1 MDDRLRILITGF
13 GPFPGA
19 PFNPTM
25 QLVERLM
32 QLRRPAFDDVELS
45 SHIFHVTY
53 ATVDRELPQLLEE
66 TPAACAVDVRPRR
79 PDVLLRVETR
89 ARNAVT
95 TIFPDADGTR
105 VGKGSIAAD
114 ADAMMFGPHTAKL
127 LRVALSTGIDA
138 RASRDAGAY
147 LCNYLSWRAI
157 EATQQD
163 KGPQL
168 AAFIH
173 IPLLAHDGA
182 ARAPG
187 GVTLEAL
194 VDAGEAML
202 LELMKLTRNACVNR
216 PVPDG
221 LLTLPPTIPLFAA
234 GVSPREVAF
243 LRYFLS
249 SRYSR
254 EDGHGLQSPPSH
266 WSFCRRRRG
275 RARRLAGGRARGA
288 THLRTRS
295 RRHAIW
301 RAARQSRRPDPRP
314 AARDRRGR
322 ARCRA
327 AGAAARHLSH
337 RRAAP
342 RQRHATHRR
351 ARRDQARVQRRR
363 RDVARRRRGP
373 CDIQRPHARRWQPPA
388 AGAARPDLLPRRPR
402 HSHHRLR
409 DH

>member
-25 QLVERLM
+25 KLVDRLTH
-32 QLRRPAFDDVELS
+32 LRRPAFDDVELA

-53 ATVDRELPQLLEE
+53 ATVDRELPQLLKQH
-66 TPAACAVDVRPRR
+66 RPHALLMFGLADRTHF
-79 PDVLLRVETR
+79 LRVETR

-114 ADAMMFGPHTAKL
+114 ADAMIFGPHTAKL
-127 LRVALSTGIDA
+127 LRAALATGIDA

-163 KGPQL
+163 SGPEL

-173 IPLLAHDGA
+173 VPLLAHNGA

-202 LELMKLTRNACVNR
+202 LELVKLTRNNIREAARSRR
-216 PVPDG
+216 PVNP
-221 LLTLPPTIPLFAA
+221 TPNNPPACDWR
-234 GVSPREVAF
+234 SPRKSAF
-243 LRYFLS
+243 LR
-249 SRYSR
+249 
-254 EDGHGLQSPPSH
+254 
-266 WSFCRRRRG
+266 
-275 RARRLAGGRARGA
+275 
-288 THLRTRS
+288 
-295 RRHAIW
+295 
-301 RAARQSRRPDPRP
+301 
-314 AARDRRGR
+314 
-322 ARCRA
+322 
-327 AGAAARHLSH
+327 
-337 RRAAP
+337 
-342 RQRHATHRR
+342 
-351 ARRDQARVQRRR
+351 
-363 RDVARRRRGP
+363 
-373 CDIQRPHARRWQPPA
+373 
-388 AGAARPDLLPRRPR
+388 
-402 HSHHRLR
+402 
-409 DH
+409 